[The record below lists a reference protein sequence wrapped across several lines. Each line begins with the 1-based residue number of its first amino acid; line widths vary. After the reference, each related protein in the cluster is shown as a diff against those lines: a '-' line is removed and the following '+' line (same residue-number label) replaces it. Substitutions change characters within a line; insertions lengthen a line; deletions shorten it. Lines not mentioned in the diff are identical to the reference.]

1 MQKQDSI
8 STHSAV
14 SAYLELMFVLKDIA
28 GNIEIRDDFSIYHP
42 RYKPLEIPTEAVA
55 RFQQM
60 PAQIKQKFLSSQ
72 LCSFLYGI
80 YYNGSLRSQLALNAP
95 ADILPLNLENNL
107 MMGMDL
113 NFFQRLHD
121 ANCGEGFFSEGWLIL
136 KEESDDSLV
145 VRNGGLRFY
154 IQRARHLRAETQQAK
169 LGETV
174 AIKLPKNRLQN
185 EFYVAIGNLGFNS
198 PSTTDILVRIYF
210 NLTPEGAVAVME
222 SLTRRLNQ
230 ASILFSFKVLYNPQ
244 QYHRFDAGVLYFD
257 KVDYEAV
264 SLILSAMYIEC
275 RSHFVPE
282 VPLFTKQLAVGMSVA
297 EEPNLKFAQSESFGM
312 NRCQIV
318 TDGLLKAF
326 EAGQDSSA
334 ERMSAILAQFAM
346 VGIDLQHPYLN
357 RDSENIYHSFRSDDL
372 LKD

>member
-1 MQKQDSI
+1 MQRQDSI

-14 SAYLELMFVLKDIA
+14 SAYLELMFVLKDISS
-28 GNIEIRDDFSIYHP
+28 NIEIRDDFSIHHP
-42 RYKPLEIPTEAVA
+42 RYKPLEIPIEAVA

-80 YYNGSLRSQLALNAP
+80 YYNGSLRSQFALDAP
-95 ADILPLNLENNL
+95 DDILPLDLENKL
-107 MMGMDL
+107 FMGMDMT
-113 NFFQRLHD
+113 FFQRLHD
-121 ANCGEGFFSEGWLIL
+121 ANCGEGYFSEGWLIL
-136 KEESDDSLV
+136 KEESDDDDSLV
-145 VRNGGLRFY
+145 VRNGVLRFY

-185 EFYVAIGNLGFNS
+185 EFYVAIGNLGFNA
-198 PSTTDILVRIYF
+198 PTTTDILVRIYF
-210 NLTPEGAVAVME
+210 NITPEGSVVVME
-222 SLTRRLNQ
+222 SLTRKLNQ
-230 ASILFSFKVLYNPQ
+230 AGILFSFKVLYNPP
-244 QYHRFDAGVLYFD
+244 QYHRFDVGVLYFD
-257 KVDYEAV
+257 KLDYEAV
-264 SLILSAMYIEC
+264 SLILATIHAEH

-282 VPLFTKQLAVGMSVA
+282 VPLFTKQLAAGMSVA

-334 ERMSAILAQFAM
+334 ERMSEILAQFAL

-357 RDSENIYHSFRSDDL
+357 RDSENIYHSFL
-372 LKD
+372 LVD

>member
-1 MQKQDSI
+1 MQRQDSI
-8 STHSAV
+8 STHSDV

-28 GNIEIRDDFSIYHP
+28 SNIEIRNDFSIHHP
-42 RYKPLEIPTEAVA
+42 RYKPLDIPAEAVA

-60 PAQIKQKFLSSQ
+60 PEQIEQKFLSSQ
-72 LCSFLYGI
+72 LCGFLYGI
-80 YYNGSLRSQLALNAP
+80 YYNGSMRNEFALNVP
-95 ADILPLNLENNL
+95 AISLPLNLENNL
-107 MMGMDL
+107 LMGIDM
-113 NFFQRLHD
+113 NFFQQLHD
-121 ANCGEGFFSEGWLIL
+121 ANDGEGYFSEGWLIL
-136 KEESDDSLV
+136 RAESGDDDSLV
-145 VRNGGLRFY
+145 VKNGGLRFY
-154 IQRARHLRAETQQAK
+154 IQRERHLRAVEQQAK
-169 LGETV
+169 VGETV

-198 PSTTDILVRIYF
+198 PSKTDTLVRIYF

-222 SLTRRLNQ
+222 SLTRMLNQ
-230 ASILFSFKVLYNPQ
+230 AGILFSFKILYNPQ

-257 KVDYEAV
+257 KLDYEAV
-264 SLILSAMYIEC
+264 SLILAAIHLEY
-275 RSHFVPE
+275 RSYFLPE

-326 EAGQDSSA
+326 DAGQDSAA

-357 RDSENIYHSFRSDDL
+357 SDSENIYHPFTSVD
-372 LKD
+372 